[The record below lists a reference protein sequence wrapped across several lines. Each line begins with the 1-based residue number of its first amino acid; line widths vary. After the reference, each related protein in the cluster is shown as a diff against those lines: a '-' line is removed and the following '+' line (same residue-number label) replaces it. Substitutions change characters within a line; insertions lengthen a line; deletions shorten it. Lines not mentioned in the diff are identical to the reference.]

1 MSTMMEIML
10 VAVTVSIACALPGV
24 FLVLRGVTMV
34 SDAITHTVLLGIVLA
49 FFVTHDLNSPL
60 LMIGATLMGVLT
72 VWAIEALQNTKL
84 LGKDAAI
91 GLVFPL
97 FFSIAVILIT
107 RFAGNVHLDEDTV
120 LMGELAFAP
129 FRRLTL
135 FGTLLPLPRSFWTSL
150 VILGINA
157 GFITAFYKELKV
169 TTFDPAFAAA
179 IGFSSMWIHYGLMAL
194 VSLTAVE
201 AFDSVGSILVVGFMV
216 GPGLT
221 GYLLS
226 HKLPHI
232 FGIAIIVAA
241 VNSIIGVR
249 VGYALNTNFAGTIAV
264 VTGITTLLAFLFSP
278 KKGLIKAGLVR
289 KREQRNFD
297 KKMEQL
303 KAEDQNKAGA

>member
-1 MSTMMEIML
+1 MLNQIIL
-10 VAVTVSIACALPGV
+10 VAIVVSMACALPGV

-34 SDAITHTVLLGIVLA
+34 SDAITHTVLLGIILA
-49 FFVTHDLNSPL
+49 FFVVHDLRSPL
-60 LMIGATLMGVLT
+60 LMVGATLMGVFT

-84 LGKDAAI
+84 LSKDAAI

-107 RFAGNVHLDEDTV
+107 RFAQNIHLDEDTV

-135 FGTLLPLPRSFWTSL
+135 FGTTFPLPRSFWTSL
-150 VILGINA
+150 FILLINGSFIGI
-157 GFITAFYKELKV
+157 FYKELKV

-179 IGFSSMWIHYGLMAL
+179 IGFSPVWLHYGLMTL

-221 GYLLS
+221 GFLLT
-226 HKLPHI
+226 HKLTTM
-232 FGIAIIVAA
+232 IAIAMGVSI
-241 VNSIIGVR
+241 VNSFIGVHLA
-249 VGYALNTNFAGTIAV
+249 YLTDASFAGMIAV
-264 VTGITTLLAFLFSP
+264 VTGVTSFLAFIFSP
-278 KKGLIKAGLVR
+278 KKGLIKASLVR
-289 KREQRNFD
+289 RREQKNFE
-297 KKMEQL
+297 KELEQL
-303 KAEDQNKAGA
+303 NH